1 MRYFPNC
8 PPGGT
13 LSVFELDTAEQGGAW
28 LVTSTIRDLGL
39 IRAPYQEMELYGEG
53 QQAEFLG
60 KAEAHRMASLRL
72 RSSSRRRDQ
81 SMNKYVLRETM
92 LTLSAAE
99 LESAHDKYQRY
110 LESARLDRSEPIEND
125 EHAQAEISSDVA
137 EAFDDTLHD
146 YSRKIEKLKSIDF
159 GPKSIVSEGA
169 VVKLSG
175 RHFVIAVSTDKFVCH
190 GHEMMGISTA
200 APIYAAIEGAGA
212 GDVVQFKGKK
222 LVIQDVL

>member
-81 SMNKYVLRETM
+81 SMNKYVLREAM
-92 LTLSAAE
+92 LKLSAAE
-99 LESAHDKYQRY
+99 FDSAHDKYQRY

-125 EHAQAEISSDVA
+125 EHAQAEISS
-137 EAFDDTLHD
+137 
-146 YSRKIEKLKSIDF
+146 